1 MAPFATKT
9 VTKDISMKQPDRG
22 KTANFPNNVKP
33 VSSNPGIYTA
43 KVKQADLILFTTQ
56 LSVMLDSGVA
66 LSDALDSIAES
77 RMTTKQGVS
86 VLSEIINNV
95 ADSVKNGESFSK
107 ALASFPRVFGTMFVS
122 MVKASEMS
130 GRMSDM
136 LNILSGYLNFEYETR
151 KKVKSAL
158 TYPIIMAVMAVV
170 AVAVMMLFV
179 LPRFIKIY
187 ESREVALP
195 ALTQALVNLSRFLGD
210 AKSMTVAMTILMVIA
225 MVVYSWMGSSNGRK
239 VIDLIKIRLPVVGT
253 MFIDLVITRS
263 MRIMSTM
270 LNTGVSILDTIEV
283 IQNSTDNYYFKSLW
297 AEVDKKIRDGLQLSE
312 AIRVSS
318 NRNLIAPGILQ
329 MFKAGEKGGKLGDV
343 SDKIS
348 IFYEKKLEGSIKS
361 VMTLIEPLMITALGT
376 IIGTIAIA
384 MLMPVFKISSVVS
397 H

>member
-1 MAPFATKT
+1 M
-9 VTKDISMKQPDRG
+9 
-22 KTANFPNNVKP
+22 
-33 VSSNPGIYTA
+33 
-43 KVKQADLILFTTQ
+43 KQADLILFTTQ